1 MKKSLSVILGM
12 ALINIV
18 SFGKPLEI
26 GISQIVEHPALDA
39 VRIGVEEGLKKSEL
53 EFKIDSQ
60 IAQGDMT
67 VQQLI
72 MNNFKKNKKDFIVAI
87 STPTLQSAINTTNE
101 IPILFGAI
109 TSPELAGVTSDK
121 INVTGVSDRVPP
133 ELMVNLAKE
142 ILPSAKTIGII
153 YNPSE
158 KNSEFNVG
166 LLKEITKNNNM
177 TLVDVGIT
185 STNELPSALDVV
197 LNKSDVLFTITDNL
211 TVASAP
217 FILSKAKVKK
227 IPVISMNGEE
237 MVKEGALGGFK
248 VDYKGSGVIIGEM
261 IGKIVNGEKITDIP
275 VFTPLQYPI
284 LINESVAKELGIKI
298 SEKLLENNL

>member
-1 MKKSLSVILGM
+1 MKKVLNVILGM

-53 EFKIDSQ
+53 EFKLDSQ

-87 STPTLQSAINTTNE
+87 STPTLQSAMNTTNE

-109 TSPELAGVTSDK
+109 TNPELAGVTSDK

-153 YNPSE
+153 FNPSE
-158 KNSEFNVG
+158 KNSEVNVE

-177 TLVDVGIT
+177 KLVDIGIT

-211 TVASAP
+211 TMSSSP
-217 FILSKAKVKK
+217 LILSKAKAKK
-227 IPVISMNGEE
+227 IPVIAMDGEVI
-237 MVKEGALGGFK
+237 VKEGALGGFK

-275 VFTPLQYPI
+275 VAMPLQYPL

-298 SEKLLENNL
+298 PEKLLENNL

>member
-1 MKKSLSVILGM
+1 MKKVLNVILGM
-12 ALINIV
+12 ALMNIV

-53 EFKIDSQ
+53 EFKLDSQ

-87 STPTLQSAINTTNE
+87 STPTLQSAMNTTNE

-109 TSPELAGVTSDK
+109 TNPELAGVTSDK

-133 ELMVNLAKE
+133 ELMVNLVKE

-153 YNPSE
+153 FNPSE
-158 KNSEFNVG
+158 KNSEVNVE

-177 TLVDVGIT
+177 NLVDVGIT

-211 TVASAP
+211 TMSSSP
-217 FILSKAKVKK
+217 LILSKAKAKK
-227 IPVISMNGEE
+227 IPVIAMDGEVI
-237 MVKEGALGGFK
+237 VKEGALGGFK

-275 VFTPLQYPI
+275 VAMPLQYPL

-298 SEKLLENNL
+298 PEKLLENNL

>member
-53 EFKIDSQ
+53 EFKLDSQ

-211 TVASAP
+211 TVSSAP

-298 SEKLLENNL
+298 PEKLLENNL